1 MYVIE
6 HAQKCQYKAK
16 CKFETHV
23 TCVNAVQHCALTNC
37 SSFKLSLIVARS
49 KVACHGTQRRH
60 GSDPNGLGFLSVAY
74 QDESISVS
82 VQGLKSCAEFA
93 NAFV

>member
-23 TCVNAVQHCALTNC
+23 ACFNVVQHCAL
-37 SSFKLSLIVARS
+37 S

-82 VQGLKSCAEFA
+82 VQG
-93 NAFV
+93 